1 MSSTAPIR
9 LIVTDLD
16 GTFLG
21 RDGTPSPANRRAIV
35 WAAERGV
42 PTVFATG
49 RPARWLQVL
58 DTVRGAHPL
67 VITSNGAMV
76 IDLAQAKPWLVFPL
90 DRASTA
96 QLMDE
101 VAQAHPGLTFAVE
114 YVAGWAHQPGYP
126 VSEGQPAPDL
136 VSDAV
141 WDLLAGGTALK
152 LLIRG
157 RPTAQLVEAVA
168 PLVQGRLNLTY
179 SVVSDLGLV
188 ELMAPEVSKGAALAR
203 LLDAL
208 AIDPAD
214 VAGFGDMPNDLDMLA
229 LVGHPY
235 IMDNAHEVLKA
246 HGFPTCGHHDDSAFA
261 TTVAALLG

>member
-1 MSSTAPIR
+1 MTSTAPIR

-21 RDGTPSPANRRAIV
+21 GDGTPSPANRRAIV

-58 DTVRGAHPL
+58 DDVAGAHPL

-76 IDLAQAKPWLVFPL
+76 IDLARRLPWLVFPL
-90 DRASTA
+90 DRADTA
-96 QLMDE
+96 HLMDE
-101 VAQAHPGLTFAVE
+101 VRAAHPHLKFAFE
-114 YVAGWAHQPGYP
+114 YVTGWAHQPGYP
-126 VSEGQPAPDL
+126 LSEGQPAPDL
-136 VSDAV
+136 ISDAV
-141 WDLLAGGTALK
+141 PDLLAGGTALK

-157 RPTAQLVEAVA
+157 APTAQLIEAVT
-168 PLVQGRLNLTY
+168 PLVRGRLSLTY

-188 ELMAPEVSKGAALAR
+188 ELMAPQVSKGAALAR
-203 LLDAL
+203 LLDTM
-208 AIDPAD
+208 AIAPAD
-214 VAGFGDMPNDLDMLA
+214 VAGFGDMPNDLEMLQ

-235 IMDNAHEVLKA
+235 IMDNAHPDLLA

-261 TTVAALLG
+261 RTVAALLS